1 METAIKSPVKNNEVA
16 GAIPDRKGVSGSLYW
31 IVAGLAILPYLP
43 SFGYGFVYDDDVQ
56 VLANPAILSWHFVPA
71 YFGKAIA
78 GFFSGVR
85 SAHYYRPLFF
95 LWLRLN
101 YFVWGTQAWGWH
113 LANVALHL
121 AASLLVLMVLKKYF
135 RDVLWAAVGAAIFA
149 VHPSHVETVAWVS
162 GCTDSLMAVSL
173 LGSLWLWMKARET
186 GSLAW
191 GIGSLACCGTALLS
205 KETAVILPV
214 VIFFHALLGIPA
226 GGPSEEG
233 KARRVGSAL
242 RESIPYVIVTVVYA
256 AVRFFVLHGIPS
268 PALWVSRGE
277 ALLTMPSIMWFYA
290 RHLVWPWNLSL
301 FYDFPVVSRASSYLF
316 WGPLALLAGLIAAT
330 GIWYR
335 RSRDPRIVL
344 AGLWFL
350 LPLVPALYIGVF
362 KQDDFVHDRYLY
374 LPVLGMAILGAW
386 LAESLASRERGP
398 SAVRLPLVASGGVV
412 VALAIATMVEA
423 QPWKDNLALYS
434 QAVRVAPK
442 NSQARNNL
450 ASEESKLGR
459 YQEASE
465 VLKALLADEPGLWLA
480 NYNYGYVNYRLGNFA
495 LAEKYLGR
503 AIRIDPNDADQYIY
517 LGTTYFK
524 EGRLLDAE
532 AQVRQGIARKPDGTG
547 YHFLLG
553 VIEMQKGNLAAARE
567 EMLTELR
574 YNPGSQ
580 AARMQL
586 DIISKDM
593 QGE

>member
-1 METAIKSPVKNNEVA
+1 METAIKRPAKDEVA
-16 GAIPDRKGVSGSLYW
+16 GATPDRKGISGSLYW
-31 IVAGLAILPYLP
+31 IVASLAIPPYLP

-78 GFFSGVR
+78 GFFSGVQ

-101 YFVWGTQAWGWH
+101 YFTWGAQAWGWH
-113 LANVALHL
+113 LSNVALHV
-121 AASLLVLMVLKKYF
+121 AASLLALMVLEKYF
-135 RDVLWAAVGAAIFA
+135 RDVRWAAVGAAVFA
-149 VHPSHVETVAWVS
+149 VHPAHVETVAWVS
-162 GCTDSLMAVSL
+162 GCTDSLLAVSL
-173 LGSLWLWMKARET
+173 FGSLWLWMKARET
-186 GSLAW
+186 ASLAW
-191 GIGSLACCGTALLS
+191 WIGSLACCGTALLT
-205 KETAVILPV
+205 KETAIILPV

-226 GGPSEEG
+226 EGLSEETKG
-233 KARRVGSAL
+233 PRVGSAL

-256 AVRFFVLHGIPS
+256 AVRFFVLREVPG
-268 PALWVSRGE
+268 PAPWVSRSD

-301 FYDFPVVSRASSYLF
+301 FYDLPVVDRASSCLF
-316 WGPLALLAGLIAAT
+316 WAPLALLAGLIAAA

-335 RSRDPRIVL
+335 RSREPRIIL
-344 AGLWFL
+344 GGLWFL
-350 LPLVPALYIGVF
+350 LPLAPVLYIGVF

-374 LPVLGMAILGAW
+374 LPVLGMAILAAW
-386 LAESLASRERGP
+386 LTEFLAALGLSE
-398 SAVRLPLVASGGVV
+398 VRLPLVASSAVV
-412 VALAIATMVEA
+412 VALAMATMVEA

-442 NSQARNNL
+442 NGQARNNL
-450 ASEESKLGR
+450 ASEESRLGR

-465 VLKALLADEPGLWLA
+465 VLKGLLADEPGLWLA
-480 NYNYGYVNYRLGNFA
+480 NYNYGYVNYRLGNLA
-495 LAEKYLGR
+495 LAEEYLRR
-503 AIRIDPNDADQYIY
+503 AIRIDPSDADQYIY

-524 EGRLLDAE
+524 EGRLPDAE
-532 AQVRQGIARKPDGTG
+532 AQVRHGIARKPDGTG

-567 EMLTELR
+567 EILTELR

-593 QGE
+593 QGQ

>member
-1 METAIKSPVKNNEVA
+1 METTTKSPAKDEVA
-16 GAIPDRKGVSGSLYW
+16 GATSDGKGVWAYW
-31 IVAGLAILPYLP
+31 MVGCLAILPYLP

-101 YFVWGTQAWGWH
+101 YLAWGTQASGWH
-113 LANVALHL
+113 LANVALHV
-121 AASLLVLMVLKKYF
+121 AASLLVLMILKKYF
-135 RDVLWAAVGAAIFA
+135 RDVRWAAVGAATFA
-149 VHPSHVETVAWVS
+149 VHPVHVETVAWVS

-173 LGSLWLWMKARET
+173 LASLWLWMKARET

-191 GIGSLACCGTALLS
+191 RIGSLTCCGTALLT

-214 VIFFHALLGIPA
+214 VVFSHALLGIPA
-226 GGPSEEG
+226 RGLSEETKG
-233 KARRVGSAL
+233 PWVGPVL
-242 RESIPYVIVTVVYA
+242 RESIPYVIVTAVYGA
-256 AVRFFVLHGIPS
+256 IRFFVLRGIPG
-268 PALWVSRGE
+268 PAPWVSRYE
-277 ALLTMPSIMWFYA
+277 ALLTMPSILWFYA

-301 FYDFPVVSRASSYLF
+301 FYDLPVVNRASCYLF
-316 WGPLALLAGLIAAT
+316 WGPAAFLAGLIAAA
-330 GIWYR
+330 GICYR
-335 RSRDPRIVL
+335 RGRDPRIVL
-344 AGLWFL
+344 VGLWFL

-374 LPVLGMAILGAW
+374 LPALGVAILAAW
-386 LAESLASRERGP
+386 LAEFLASRARGP
-398 SAVRLPLVASGGVV
+398 SALRLPLVVSGGVV
-412 VALAIATMVEA
+412 VALAMATMVEA
-423 QPWKDNLALYS
+423 QPWKDNLSLYS

-442 NSQARNNL
+442 NGQARNNL
-450 ASEESKLGR
+450 ANEESNLGR

-465 VLKALLADEPGLWLA
+465 VLKALLVDEPGLWLA
-480 NYNYGYVNYRLGNFA
+480 NYNYGYVNYRLGDFS
-495 LAEKYLGR
+495 LAEEYLRR

-532 AQVRQGIARKPDGTG
+532 AQVRQGITRKPEGTG

-553 VIEMQKGNLAAARE
+553 VIEMQMGNQAAARE

-580 AARMQL
+580 AARTQL
-586 DIISKDM
+586 AIISEEMRRK
-593 QGE
+593 